1 MTTVPQSLPPAE
13 SAPMLQELAPDQNAF
28 RSASHNLLS
37 LFSDY
42 AQLMKV
48 RVTSLVMMSA
58 WCGFYLAAVKSGVSS
73 VSWELVNALLGIG
86 MVAGGTAALNQ
97 VMERDLDARMRRTDR
112 RPLPAGRMSVRH
124 AATFGIVVTLAG
136 LAYLAL
142 AANLLTALLA
152 LATSAVYLCAYTPL
166 KRVSPVCTFIGA
178 FPGAMPPVLGWT
190 ALRGHSLNALGWEP
204 LALFAIVFVWQF
216 PHFHSIAWLYR
227 EDYERAGIRMLPVVQ
242 DDGRSTVREI
252 IAYSLLLIPVS
263 MAPVWLHMS
272 GRIYLVGAFVLSAM
286 FYWSGQRLASLK
298 LAPVA
303 AQSKARAR
311 QVLQASVF
319 YLPLLFALLML
330 NAQSSVSK

>member
-1 MTTVPQSLPPAE
+1 MTTVPQSLPPAD
-13 SAPMLQELAPDQNAF
+13 SAQVLAELSSEHSVS
-28 RSASHNLLS
+28 RNLVNLWA
-37 LFSDY
+37 DY
-42 AQLMKV
+42 AQLVKV

-73 VSWELVNALLGIG
+73 VSWSLLHALLGVG

-124 AATFGIVVTLAG
+124 ALAFGIIVTFAG

-142 AANLLTALLA
+142 ASNILTAMLA
-152 LATSAVYLCAYTPL
+152 LATSAAYLGAYTPL
-166 KRVSPVCTFIGA
+166 KRVSPICTFIGA
-178 FPGAMPPVLGWT
+178 FPGAMPPVLGWA
-190 ALRGHSLNALGWEP
+190 ALRGHSLSTSFSDLGWEP

-227 EDYERAGIRMLPVVQ
+227 EDYERAGIRMLPVVES
-242 DDGRSTVREI
+242 DGRSTVRQI
-252 IAYSLLLIPVS
+252 IVYSLLLIPVS
-263 MAPVWLHMS
+263 MAPTWLHMS
-272 GRIYLVGAFVLSAM
+272 GRVYLIGAFLLSAL

-303 AQSKARAR
+303 AQSKIRAR

-330 NAQSSVSK
+330 NAQTISK